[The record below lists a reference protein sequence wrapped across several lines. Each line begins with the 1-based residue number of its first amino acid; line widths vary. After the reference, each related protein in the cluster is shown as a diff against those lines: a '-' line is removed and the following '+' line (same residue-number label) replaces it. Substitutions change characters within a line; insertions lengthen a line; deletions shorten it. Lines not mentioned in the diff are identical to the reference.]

1 MPKFVI
7 LAFILSIFSFSN
19 KATAE
24 MKPLTEILKSEQ
36 SPATYLYMAY
46 RCAALSLG
54 WAQLLGNVANNEGEV
69 EKQNAIKRSGDFY
82 KVAIQIIQK
91 SEFNTTPEQA
101 AQNVSDIFDNYNT
114 IWNKNYSN
122 TGRNT
127 GEMTMED
134 TKACAVFHKS
144 LSE

>member
-1 MPKFVI
+1 MFRFITAVI
-7 LAFILSIFSFSN
+7 FMSFQVVPQIAS
-19 KATAE
+19 AE

-46 RCAALSLG
+46 RCAALNLG

-69 EKQNAIKRSGDFY
+69 EKQNAITRSGDFY

-101 AQNVSDIFDNYNT
+101 AQNVSDIFDNYDT
-114 IWNKNYSN
+114 IWKKNYSN
-122 TGRNT
+122 TGMNA